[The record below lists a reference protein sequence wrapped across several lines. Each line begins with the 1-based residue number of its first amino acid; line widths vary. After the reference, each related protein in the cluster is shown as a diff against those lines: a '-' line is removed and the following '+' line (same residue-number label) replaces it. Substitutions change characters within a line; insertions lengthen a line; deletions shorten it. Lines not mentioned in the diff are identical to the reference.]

1 MNNDFKKKKKKEKEK
16 KRYFFSLLTFNQ
28 TGHAQ
33 LHGRLVTRH
42 VHGNSSRN
50 VYSQSVARILGSMV
64 GTRQRLVHNRDAQ
77 TPKNRVHFVH
87 RAALSLS
94 LSLENVNS

>member
-1 MNNDFKKKKKKEKEK
+1 
-16 KRYFFSLLTFNQ
+16 
-28 TGHAQ
+28 
-33 LHGRLVTRH
+33 
-42 VHGNSSRN
+42 NSSRN

-87 RAALSLS
+87 RAKEAIQSIVVNFSFECTLRPTFYSSSLS
-94 LSLENVNS
+94 YNRSYPRIGTRDR